1 MDRRSFL
8 SAATKPQ
15 STAHQAVGR
24 RQLSTGLAPYSGPW
38 TADEVAHLLKRT
50 LFGFKVAD
58 LEYFKGLTVSQ
69 AVDELL
75 TPTATAPAPPLKDYD
90 NSNITAND
98 ADLQIPIGQTWVDKG
113 TLDGT
118 AESRRR
124 DSLRAWWMGQ
134 IISQDRSVQE
144 KMTLFWHNHFVT
156 ASNDAGTARAAYSYN
171 TLLREQCLGNLKQ
184 LTRAITLNTAM
195 LTFLNGRYNT
205 SGAPDENFAR
215 ELQEL
220 FTLGKENQ
228 PNYTE
233 ADVKTVARVL
243 TGWRVKDDDNTVFF
257 EPRFHDTKDKV
268 FSSFYGNRVITGRS
282 GADAG
287 DLELDELIDMI
298 FSKDRELSRF
308 LVTKIY
314 RWFVYYEIDDNTRA
328 NVIEPL
334 AQLLRDSNWE
344 VKPVLSALLKSE
356 HFFDMLNRG
365 CQIKS
370 PVDFIA
376 GFCRELE
383 LTFPPEADTVNL
395 YGLWRLLVSFGYLL
409 QQTLCDPP
417 DVSGWKA
424 YYQAPN
430 FYEIWIN
437 SDTYPKRNQFTDLL
451 VVMGYTQGGFNLKVD
466 PIAIARR
473 MSNPS
478 DPNALLDDVLRLMY
492 RVPLSDTAKAQI
504 KKDILLSG
512 QASDY
517 YWTNAW
523 NAHIAAPNDAMA
535 TSLVQ
540 NRLRDLLKYLMNQA
554 EYHLA

>member
-8 SAATKPQ
+8 SGASQPQ
-15 STAHQAVGR
+15 SNVRQAVGSR
-24 RQLSTGLAPYSGPW
+24 LLSTGLAPYAGPW
-38 TADEVAHLLKRT
+38 TIDEVAHLLKRT
-50 LFGFKVAD
+50 LFGARISD
-58 LEYFKGLTVSQ
+58 LEYFMGLSVSQ

-75 TPTATAPAPPLKDYD
+75 NPSAPSPSPPLKDYD
-90 NSNITAND
+90 NND
-98 ADLQIPIGQTWVDKG
+98 ILATDPDIQIPIGQTWVDKG

-118 AESRRR
+118 AEAKRR
-124 DSLRAWWMGQ
+124 DSLRAWWMGN
-134 IISQDRSVQE
+134 IIGQDRSIRE

-156 ASNDAGTARAAYSYN
+156 ASNDSGTARASYTYN
-171 TLLREQCLGNLKQ
+171 TLLREQSLGNFKQ

-205 SGAPDENFAR
+205 AGAPDENFAR

-243 TGWRVKDDDNTVFF
+243 TGWRVKDDDNTAFF
-257 EPRFHDTKDKV
+257 EPRFHDTKDKS

-282 GADAG
+282 GDTAG
-287 DLELDELIDMI
+287 DTELDELLDMI
-298 FSKDRELSRF
+298 FAKDLEVSRF
-308 LVTKIY
+308 IVTKLY
-314 RWFVYYEIDDNTRA
+314 RWFVYYDIDDNTRA
-328 NVIEPL
+328 NIIEPL
-334 AQLLRDSNWE
+334 AQLLRDRNWE

-356 HFFDMLNRG
+356 HFFDVLNRG

-383 LTFPPEADTVNL
+383 LDFPQPSDTVNR
-395 YGLWRLLVSFGYLL
+395 YGHWKLMVGFGYLL

-451 VVMGYTQGGFNLKVD
+451 VLIGYTQGGFNLKVD
-466 PIAIARR
+466 PLAFARR
-473 MSNPS
+473 TSNPA
-478 DPNALLDDVLRLMY
+478 DPNVLLDDVLEIMY
-492 RVPLSDTAKAQI
+492 RVPLSANAKAQI

-512 QASDY
+512 QSSDY

-523 NAHIAAPNDAMA
+523 NTYIAAPNDPMA
-535 TSLVQ
+535 LSMVN
-540 NRLRDLLKYLMNQA
+540 NRVRDLLKYLMNQA